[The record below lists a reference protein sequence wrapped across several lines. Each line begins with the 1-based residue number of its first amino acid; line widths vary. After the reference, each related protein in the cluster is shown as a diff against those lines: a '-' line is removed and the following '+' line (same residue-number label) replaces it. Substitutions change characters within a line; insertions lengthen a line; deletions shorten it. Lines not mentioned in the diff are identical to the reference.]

1 MILSLKI
8 SSFVYENISS
18 LHTSDEITHVLD
30 FDENEEKKELDEN
43 EKMHQPILASSLQRL
58 DQENK
63 RPSSNSLVFGSLYF
77 KYTTPP
83 PELI

>member
-1 MILSLKI
+1 
-8 SSFVYENISS
+8 VYENISS
-18 LHTSDEITHVLD
+18 IHTSDEITSVLD
-30 FDENEEKKELDEN
+30 FDENENEEKKELDEN

-77 KYTTPP
+77 KYNTPP